1 MRPVLEYHSGSS
13 ILRLFS
19 SSPIY
24 LHIIMLRTVPF
35 KTLASLEHH
44 HSQLFITARFYSF
57 RATAWSATHD
67 LGGVTP
73 CVAAGGGGGE
83 EGCSNQ
89 PNTKK
94 SGSKGMVSDEERQ
107 GVSRDK

>member
-1 MRPVLEYHSGSS
+1 VS
-13 ILRLFS
+13 RL
-19 SSPIY
+19 
-24 LHIIMLRTVPF
+24 
-35 KTLASLEHH
+35 
-44 HSQLFITARFYSF
+44 
-57 RATAWSATHD
+57 
-67 LGGVTP
+67 
-73 CVAAGGGGGE
+73 AGIE